1 MVKNLNILLGVTGG
15 IAAYKAVGLASQLV
29 ALEANVKVVMT
40 QNGARLVGPKSF
52 QAVTGG
58 PVYTDLWGQTS
69 DYSMEHIDLAQW
81 ADLVTVAPATANILG
96 KLSQGICDDLLS
108 TLLCACWDKP
118 GLLAPAMNS
127 HMWANPAV
135 QRNVKAIQE
144 MGFRMIGPETG
155 RLACGTQGPGRMAEP
170 EQILTVIKAMAADIG
185 AS

>member
-1 MVKNLNILLGVTGG
+1 MLKDLNILLGITGG
-15 IAAYKAVGLASQLV
+15 IAAFKAVGLASQLV

-40 QNGARLVGPKSF
+40 QNATQLVGPKSF
-52 QAVTGG
+52 QAVTGQ
-58 PVYTDLWGQTS
+58 PVYLDSWGQAS
-69 DYSMEHIDLAQW
+69 DYSIEHIDLGQW
-81 ADLVTVAPATANILG
+81 ADLVVVAPATANILG

-118 GLLAPAMNS
+118 GLMAPAMNT

-155 RLACGTQGPGRMAEP
+155 RLACGTEGPGRMAEP
-170 EQILTVIKAMAADIG
+170 EQVLAMIQDMAADIG
-185 AS
+185 AN

>member
-1 MVKNLNILLGVTGG
+1 MLKDLNIVLGITGG

-29 ALEANVKVVMT
+29 AQEANVKVVMT
-40 QNGARLVGPKSF
+40 QNAARLVGPKSF
-52 QAVTGG
+52 QAVTGQ

-69 DYSMEHIDLAQW
+69 GYSIEHIDLAQW
-81 ADLVTVAPATANILG
+81 ADFVAVVPATANILG

-127 HMWANPAV
+127 HMWGNPAV

-155 RLACGTQGPGRMAEP
+155 RLACGVQGPGRMAEP
-170 EQILTVIKAMAADIG
+170 EQILTMIEAMSADI
-185 AS
+185 SRH